1 MIANEDEID
10 SFYTRSSQGVQILSG
25 EESGVEFKGTGN
37 GLTIRVHLQ
46 NDGAEIK
53 QLIKQRVEEKPDF
66 YKGATVSEISCEVL
80 SDEAKRSL
88 ETWLVEDYQ
97 MVMNKKKP
105 ADKDSTRTKS
115 VNTEIPGYR
124 KSNKAPASGTR
135 FIEGTLRSGQKIEH
149 PGDIVVLGDVNPGAE
164 LEAGGNIVVMGS
176 LRGIAHAGLNGSDEA
191 FVAALLLQPTQL
203 RINQTITRSPDESSV
218 KTRNPEMAKLKDQRI
233 CVESFLIRN
242 KDNE

>member
-1 MIANEDEID
+1 M
-10 SFYTRSSQGVQILSG
+10 SV

-53 QLIKQRVEEKPDF
+53 QLIKHRIDEKPDF

-80 SDEAKRSL
+80 SDDAKRNL
-88 ETWLVEDYQ
+88 ETWLVDDYQ

-105 ADKDSTRTKS
+105 ADKDSTHRTKS
-115 VNTEIPGYR
+115 ANTETPGYR
-124 KSNKAPASGTR
+124 KSPTEFVSGTK

-203 RINQTITRSPDESSV
+203 RINQTITRSPDETSV
-218 KTRNPEMAKLKDQRI
+218 KSRTPEMAKLKDQRI
-233 CVESFLIRN
+233 CVESFLTRN